1 MPRLLH
7 DYLAQQT
14 AVGTKSGGQNSS
26 AANKELIAALLAE
39 QRETNR
45 LLQRLIYAATGFVIG
60 ALVVLVVLRLR
71 QMGGGF

>member
-1 MPRLLH
+1 M
-7 DYLAQQT
+7 
-14 AVGTKSGGQNSS
+14 GGGQNSS

-71 QMGGGF
+71 QMGWGF